1 MQPAFLSTKC
11 DNLCKELRLLQ
22 SETAYLLQSASAVS
36 LRKNDNCCQE
46 RRFSTKCDSF
56 FIKRCGKQSYYR
68 VRQFLLKI
76 KMSLN
81 DLNTVFIT
89 CLLSIMPQQEGSSPF
104 KIHTSTRSVFSSA
117 APRFWTDLNQTRW
130 SSLIS
135 QIKDFSF

>member
-1 MQPAFLSTKC
+1 M
-11 DNLCKELRLLQ
+11 E
-22 SETAYLLQSASAVS
+22 
-36 LRKNDNCCQE
+36 KNDNCCQE

-104 KIHTSTRSVFSSA
+104 
-117 APRFWTDLNQTRW
+117 
-130 SSLIS
+130 
-135 QIKDFSF
+135 